1 MQRVTAIHGL
11 RAWRREARG
20 PVGLVPTMGYLHG
33 GHLALV
39 RRARAAC
46 ASVVVSVFV
55 NPTQFG
61 PHEDFATYPRDLD
74 RDLGLLEREGV
85 DLAFTPETTTVY
97 PPGFR
102 TWVEVRDLSR
112 PLEGTFRPGHFR
124 GVATVVLKLLNM
136 VQPDR
141 AYFGQKD
148 AQQARVVQQ
157 MVHDLDL
164 PVQIE
169 VVPTVREADGLAL
182 SSRNVYLSPEERHA
196 ALAISRA
203 LREVAARWAAG
214 ERDAARLR
222 QVLQA
227 TLASEPRV
235 VPDYAAVADILTLRE
250 IVGLA
255 TPPVLVAVAARVGRT
270 RLIDNVVLGD
280 WPAD

>member
-1 MQRVTAIHGL
+1 A
-11 RAWRREARG
+11 
-20 PVGLVPTMGYLHG
+20 
-33 GHLALV
+33 
-39 RRARAAC
+39 
-46 ASVVVSVFV
+46 
-55 NPTQFG
+55 
-61 PHEDFATYPRDLD
+61 
-74 RDLGLLEREGV
+74 
-85 DLAFTPETTTVY
+85 VY

-148 AQQARVVQQ
+148 AQQARVIQQ
-157 MVHDLDL
+157 MVRDLDL

-182 SSRNVYLSPEERHA
+182 SSRNVYLGPEERHA

-214 ERDAARLR
+214 EREAARLR
-222 QVLQA
+222 LVLQA

-235 VPDYAAVADILTLRE
+235 VPDYAAVADLLTLQE

-280 WPAD
+280 WPAG